1 MHFYHQIM
9 NPAKVKVVSNLL
21 IFNAYANLLH
31 TEVFKEMLAAGI
43 ELLLQF
49 SLQFNSIQLNSINN
63 YNKDPDI
70 SLLVKV
76 GVEES

>member
-9 NPAKVKVVSNLL
+9 NSSMVKTVSNLL
-21 IFNAYANLLH
+21 IFNTYVNILY
-31 TEVFKEMLAAGI
+31 TEVLKEMFAASI

-49 SLQFNSIQLNSINN
+49 NSINN
-63 YNKDPDI
+63 YNKVPDI
-70 SLLVKV
+70 FLLVKV